1 MLLLVHI
8 NLQSFYNQINLI
20 GGSKKYCYAK
30 SFGEFT
36 FKDADAVIRAI

>member
-20 GGSKKYCYAK
+20 GGKKYCYAK

-36 FKDADAVIRAI
+36 FKDADVVIRAI